1 MNYKTVQ
8 KYLNHSKCRKLTREE
23 KVLLKKQGYEPKD
36 FLRTN
41 KTAEGYEFVQVST
54 GKPLNIRR

>member
-1 MNYKTVQ
+1 M
-8 KYLNHSKCRKLTREE
+8 KYGKGKRLTREE
-23 KVLLKKQGYEPKD
+23 KVFLKKQGYEPKD

-54 GKPLNIRR
+54 GKPLSIRR